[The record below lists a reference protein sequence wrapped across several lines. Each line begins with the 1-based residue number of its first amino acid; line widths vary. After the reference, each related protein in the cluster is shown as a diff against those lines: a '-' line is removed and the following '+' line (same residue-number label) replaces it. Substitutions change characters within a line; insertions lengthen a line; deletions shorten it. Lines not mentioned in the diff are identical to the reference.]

1 MISIIFNTPIIPQY
15 ANILYMKTEFE
26 TRFLDINKED
36 LISKLKALGA
46 TNKGEVK
53 LNEIIFYDK
62 DLKWLDEH
70 KLVKLRKKNNSI
82 KLIFKSNKEQTADSA
97 KEIEFEVPNFTET
110 KEFLEAIGL
119 VPYRIVE
126 KYRHTFEFQN
136 IILDID
142 TWPKIPT
149 YVEFE
154 GNSVDELQ
162 KAAKTLGFDWED
174 RFDGDPRF
182 VYKKYGFDFDNIK
195 IVTFDEFK

>member
-1 MISIIFNTPIIPQY
+1 
-15 ANILYMKTEFE
+15 MKTEFE

-36 LISKLKALGA
+36 LISKLKLLGA
-46 TNKGEVK
+46 IDKGEVK

-70 KLVKLRKKNNSI
+70 KLVKLRKKNNTI

-110 KEFLEAIGL
+110 KDFLEAIGL
-119 VPYRIVE
+119 VAYRIVE

-162 KAAKTLGFDWED
+162 EAAKTLGFDWES